1 MNHSDTDIASIP
13 EQIPPDSPQTLGIN
27 NPGYIYTFTHNQ
39 LLDMDLPDT
48 PAIIPGLLL
57 TGVTILAGAPK
68 IGKSFLV
75 LQIGY
80 HVATGKPMWDR
91 PVLTGHVLYLALED
105 TERRLQQR
113 SYDMF
118 GPDGTNNLH
127 FATAAKK
134 VNSGLLEQLSFFL
147 NQFPGTGLIIIDTM
161 QASRDGTP
169 KGNLYAE
176 DCAFMET
183 VQGFSKKH
191 SVSIL
196 LVHHTRKM
204 PDQTDSFN
212 MVSGSNGNM
221 GGADTTIIMSKENRT
236 DRKATLEITG
246 RDIPDQKLFLVRGL
260 DNPCWEL
267 SEQESDEWNQPD
279 DPILQKM
286 AQLVTEDSPQLSC
299 TATELKERLEVD
311 LQPNQ
316 LSRHLT
322 IHAGLLES
330 QYHITLSKQIQH
342 QGRFLCL
349 TYHPEK

>member
-1 MNHSDTDIASIP
+1 MNNTDIETTPISLDIP
-13 EQIPPDSPQTLGIN
+13 QVPDISD
-27 NPGYIYTFTHNQ
+27 PGYIHTFTHNQ
-39 LLDMDLPDT
+39 LLDMDLPGT

-80 HVATGKPMWDR
+80 HVATGKSMWDR

-134 VNSGLLEQLSFFL
+134 VNSGLLDQLSYFL
-147 NQFPGTGLIIIDTM
+147 NQYPDTGLIIIDTM

-183 VQGFSKKH
+183 IQGFSKKYK
-191 SVSIL
+191 VSIL

-221 GGADTTIIMSKENRT
+221 GGADTTIVMSKENRT

-246 RDIPDQKLFLVRGL
+246 RDIPDQRLLLARAP
-260 DNPCWEL
+260 DSPCWEL
-267 SEQESDEWNQPD
+267 SEQESDEWDQPD
-279 DPILQKM
+279 DPILRKVS
-286 AQLVTEDSPQLSC
+286 QLVTEDAPELACS
-299 TATELKERLEVD
+299 ATELKDKLGVELP
-311 LQPNQ
+311 PNQ
-316 LSRHLT
+316 LSRHLS

-330 QYHITLSKQIQH
+330 RYHITLTKQTRH
-342 QGRFLCL
+342 QGRVLCL